1 MTISNFFGDL
11 NAFLKNI
18 EQMHA
23 LVVEWLS
30 VTETG
35 ADELD
40 KQLTIEKSRLCF
52 TTRNIATK

>member
-1 MTISNFFGDL
+1 MTINNFFGDW

-18 EQMHA
+18 ELMHA

-30 VTETG
+30 VTETV

-40 KQLTIEKSRLCF
+40 QQLTTEKSRLCF
-52 TTRNIATK
+52 KTRNIATK